1 MVPVFAYSVATME
14 RYGELAAFGT
24 AVCWTASA
32 LYFEYSSKRIGA
44 LAVNFYKV
52 VFAFFFLAI
61 AGFAL
66 RGMPLPVDAPR
77 EAWIWLPISG
87 LIGFVVADYFLFNA
101 YILVGS
107 RLTVLFQPLSP
118 LFAALLGFFILGE
131 RMRPAAL
138 IGMALV
144 VGGILVVVAD
154 KGRTASRVEGEAGR
168 GPARPS
174 RAVVKGLVFALLSA
188 FFNALGLVFSKLG
201 LAGGYDAVSA
211 TQIRVITAIVGFG
224 LQALLF
230 GQAKTVFVDAL
241 KDKPAFGRT
250 FIGSIFGPFLGVA
263 FSLFA
268 VQRTSA
274 GTAATLMALTPV
286 LIIPPSALV
295 LKQKIPLV
303 EIAGAVVA
311 VVGAALFFLL

>member
-1 MVPVFAYSVATME
+1 ME

-87 LIGFVVADYFLFNA
+87 LVGFVVADYFLFNA

-131 RMRPAAL
+131 RMKPAAL

-154 KGRTASRVEGEAGR
+154 KGRTASKAQGSEGR

-174 RAVVKGLVFALLSA
+174 RAVVKGLAFALLSA
-188 FFNALGLVFSKLG
+188 FFNALGLIFSKLG
-201 LAGGYDAVSA
+201 LSGGYDAVSA
-211 TQIRVITAIVGFG
+211 TQIRVITAVVGFG

-230 GQAKTVFVDAL
+230 GQAKTVFVEAR

-286 LIIPPSALV
+286 LIIPPSALI

-311 VVGAALFFLL
+311 VAGAALFFLL